1 MALGMRVQLRAQ
13 NSLTPSGS
21 LPSGGAVTGSWGVP
35 NTPGGCRDRGGSVQS
50 QWHCWGHCWDITAA
64 AVGREV
70 FSLSASRVPAVGTDP
85 F

>member
-1 MALGMRVQLRAQ
+1 MALGVRVQLRAQ

-50 QWHCWGHCWDITAA
+50 QWHCWDITAA